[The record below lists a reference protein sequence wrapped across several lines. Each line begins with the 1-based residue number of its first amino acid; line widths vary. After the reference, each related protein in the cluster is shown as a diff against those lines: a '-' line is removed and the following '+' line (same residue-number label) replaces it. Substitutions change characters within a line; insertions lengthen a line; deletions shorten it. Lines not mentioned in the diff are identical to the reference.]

1 MERWVHVY
9 SEHNTLCYDKSIM
22 WWYNNV
28 EKNNYTTMYKEAWEI
43 QLELQSV
50 KLKQFDQWN
59 QKDQSHNRYQC
70 WITNF
75 PKSLN
80 C

>member
-28 EKNNYTTMYKEAWEI
+28 EKKQLHNNVQRSLRNSTRTPKCK
-43 QLELQSV
+43 V
-50 KLKQFDQWN
+50 KTV
-59 QKDQSHNRYQC
+59 R
-70 WITNF
+70 
-75 PKSLN
+75 
-80 C
+80 